1 MEKTLEK
8 KLIELKVQFTRY
20 HYFRA
25 RSEMK
30 MLQAVEEE
38 EFETAAQERD
48 RLAVFDKKIEE
59 VTIRKNEL
67 LKKNNHEN
75 NH

>member
-25 RSEMK
+25 RSELK

-48 RLAVFDKKIEE
+48 RLAVFDKRIEE
-59 VTIRKNEL
+59 IQSKKNEL
-67 LKKNNHEN
+67 LEN

>member
-1 MEKTLEK
+1 MEKTLEN

-25 RSEMK
+25 RSELK

-48 RLAVFDKKIEE
+48 RLAVFDKRIEE
-59 VTIRKNEL
+59 IQSKKNEL
-67 LKKNNHEN
+67 LEN

>member
-25 RSEMK
+25 RSELK

-48 RLAVFDKKIEE
+48 RLAVFDQKIED
-59 VTIRKNEL
+59 VNNKKNEI
-67 LKKNNHEN
+67 LKSKR
-75 NH
+75 

>member
-25 RSEMK
+25 RSELK

-38 EFETAAQERD
+38 EFETAALERD
-48 RLAVFDKKIEE
+48 RLAVFDKRIEE
-59 VTIRKNEL
+59 IQSKKNEL
-67 LKKNNHEN
+67 LEN